1 MSVKLLTWSK
11 LLLIKYGDQRY
22 IPTSNASN
30 TQIKYIYTYNTYI
43 KYRDKI
49 SVINRQ
55 SQLTTFTSN
64 QPTVGLYCEKSN
76 SMYQAQFTR
85 ILSPRDT
92 KIL

>member
-1 MSVKLLTWSK
+1 M
-11 LLLIKYGDQRY
+11 
-22 IPTSNASN
+22 PTSD
-30 TQIKYIYTYNTYI
+30 IYTYNTKI

-92 KIL
+92 KILQNKTEIRFDQFD